1 MRTAT
6 SVARSNPLV
15 WPDVMFNIRGAWTMQ
30 QLDIFADSRDVM
42 LRNDVAECLQQHDT
56 ASARSALKAL
66 AGEYPD
72 DDELPALA
80 VLVHALE
87 AESRVLFAD
96 HEALAVARRVLANE
110 VVPAAARV
118 LPRHAVQPWVASLW
132 RSLAL
137 RAAALPFSAA
147 AEDCHAAPLW
157 LKAGDW
163 EAARECVKGIESWW
177 HLAAPLALMTE
188 ACYRADGLDAAWPLL
203 AELAWLAPAR
213 FVALLPVL
221 GDASLDALRR
231 RFDAE
236 FPGKGDSEDFR
247 FFPAWL
253 ILVKPVLAGRLAEA
267 RVRREHKP
275 SRATAL
281 LGEIL
286 RREREGDQHELVGLR
301 EQLCRLH
308 GGLFDIYMSTR
319 KVQHR

>member
-1 MRTAT
+1 
-6 SVARSNPLV
+6 
-15 WPDVMFNIRGAWTMQ
+15 MQ

-42 LRNDVAECLQQHDT
+42 LRNDVSECLQQRYT
-56 ASARSALKAL
+56 ASARSALEAL
-66 AGEYPD
+66 AGECPD
-72 DDELPALA
+72 DDELPALR

-87 AESRVLFAD
+87 AESVARFTD
-96 HEALAVARRVLANE
+96 HAALAVARRALANE
-110 VVPAAARV
+110 VVPAAVRV

-147 AEDCHAAPLW
+147 ADDCHAAPLW

-163 EAARECVKGIESWW
+163 GAARECVKGIESWW
-177 HLAAPLALMTE
+177 HLAAPLAWMTE
-188 ACYRADGLDAAWPLL
+188 ACYRSDGLDAAWPLL
-203 AELAWLAPAR
+203 AELAWLAPLR
-213 FVALLPVL
+213 FVALLSVL

-236 FPGKGDSEDFR
+236 FPGKGDCDDVR
-247 FFPAWL
+247 WFPVWL
-253 ILVKPVLAGRLAEA
+253 LLVKPVLAGRLAEA

-286 RREREGDQHELVGLR
+286 RREREGDQHELVALR
-301 EQLCRLH
+301 EQFSRLH
-308 GGLFDIYMSTR
+308 SGLFEVYMATR
-319 KVQHR
+319 TVQHR